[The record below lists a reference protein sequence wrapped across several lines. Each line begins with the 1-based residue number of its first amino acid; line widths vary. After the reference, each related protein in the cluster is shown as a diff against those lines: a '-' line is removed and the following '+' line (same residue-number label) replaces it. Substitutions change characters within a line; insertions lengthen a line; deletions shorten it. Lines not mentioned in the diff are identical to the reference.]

1 MLYSPDHKFLLI
13 KNMKVGSTSLEV
25 ELSKILPKN
34 AIVTTINPPNMSHQ
48 PRNYADFRN
57 HESFS
62 SVASK
67 INLFG
72 VTSYTFVRNPYECVL
87 SDFFFRPEIKKL
99 STQWES
105 IKKHE
110 RIKMVDNYFKGKLTH
125 GPFMRSTK
133 MLYSDGNTALVDHL
147 LRYENGIENEINVFL
162 PYHGLPKIKVNT
174 FEKAHRPKH
183 ITYNDIF
190 TNNQREQIQEEWFW
204 EFDNLGYNR

>member
-1 MLYSPDHKFLLI
+1 VLYSPDHKFLLI

-25 ELSKILPKN
+25 ELSKVLPNN

-48 PRNYADFRN
+48 PRNYDGFKN

-62 SVASK
+62 SILSK
-67 INLFG
+67 IDLSD
-72 VTSYTFVRNPYECVL
+72 VTSYIFVRNPYDCVL

-99 STQWES
+99 SSQWDS
-105 IKKHE
+105 IRKSE
-110 RIKMVDNYFKGKLTH
+110 RIKMVDKYFKGKLMH

-133 MLYSDGNTALVDHL
+133 NLYSDGKNILVDHL
-147 LRYENGIENEINVFL
+147 LRYENGIESEINKFL
-162 PYHGLPKIKVNT
+162 PIHGLPRITINT